1 MNNRIQELIQQSMPE
16 IDWKARNGVE
26 LNNGERL
33 EHMSNWFD
41 KFAELIIDECCV
53 KLLDMDEKTK
63 GNHNYYKHAA
73 IQLKRHFEAQDKPVL
88 QSGGLHYRHPPASE
102 E

>member
-16 IDWKARNGVE
+16 IDWKARHGVE

-41 KFAELIIDECCV
+41 KFAELIVDECCL

-63 GNHNYYKHAA
+63 GSHNYYKHAA
-73 IQLKRHFEAQDKPVL
+73 IQVKQHFGVEK
-88 QSGGLHYRHPPASE
+88 
-102 E
+102 